1 MYNSQ
6 TQLTAQ
12 SYPMQSPPNSYNPNS
27 YNPNTMQNPN
37 MPLMRPQP
45 QSYGMQPQPMM
56 MQVQQPMMMQPM
68 GLTTT
73 TVVSASAVA
82 VSSQPT
88 FRGNQNLF
96 CPNCHSPTISNV
108 QFIPGGGA
116 FIVCLGLF
124 MCVGLFSLI
133 TFCVDDCKDAH
144 HYCSR
149 CGAHLG
155 EVRFLL
161 D

>member
-1 MYNSQ
+1 MSNSQ

-12 SYPMQSPPNSYNPNS
+12 SYPMQYPPNSYNQNA
-27 YNPNTMQNPN
+27 MQNPN
-37 MPLMRPQP
+37 MPLMPPP
-45 QSYGMQPQPMM
+45 QSYGQPMM
-56 MQVQQPMMMQPM
+56 QRPMMMQPM
-68 GLTTT
+68 GFTT
-73 TVVSASAVA
+73 TVVSSSAIA
-82 VSSQPT
+82 VSSEPT

-116 FIVCLGLF
+116 FVVCLGLF
-124 MCVGLFSLI
+124 VFVGLFSLI

-149 CGAHLG
+149 CGVHLG
-155 EVRFLL
+155 EVRFLF